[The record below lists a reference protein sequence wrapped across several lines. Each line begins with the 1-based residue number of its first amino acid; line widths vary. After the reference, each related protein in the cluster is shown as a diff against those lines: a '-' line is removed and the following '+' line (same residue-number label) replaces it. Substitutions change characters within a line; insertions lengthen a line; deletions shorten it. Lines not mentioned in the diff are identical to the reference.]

1 MNDKFVAL
9 LFGTSTLMLI
19 ALLFNF
25 VWLYAAS
32 FPIVM
37 FAWMFLGAIRNGKI
51 GSGYTFSLVSTLVI
65 WLTGFLTMVYL
76 DDTAIPTTY
85 ILGFPVNTFI
95 MVYIVWLLPYFT
107 GSYLYGLFF
116 EKDGINRQQ
125 WDHLKDEFNRKGGKA
140 S

>member
-1 MNDKFVAL
+1 MNDKIVAL

-19 ALLFNF
+19 ALLFNL

-32 FPIVM
+32 FPIVL
-37 FAWMFLGAIRNGKI
+37 FAWMFLGAIRNGRI
-51 GSGYTFSLVSTLVI
+51 GSGYMFSLVSTLVI

-85 ILGFPVNTFI
+85 ILGFPVHTFI
-95 MVYIVWLLPYFT
+95 MVYIVWLLPFFS
-107 GSYLYGLFF
+107 GSLLYGLFF
-116 EKDGINRQQ
+116 EKDAMTLQDWNQ
-125 WDHLKDEFNRKGGKA
+125 LKDEFNRRGGKA